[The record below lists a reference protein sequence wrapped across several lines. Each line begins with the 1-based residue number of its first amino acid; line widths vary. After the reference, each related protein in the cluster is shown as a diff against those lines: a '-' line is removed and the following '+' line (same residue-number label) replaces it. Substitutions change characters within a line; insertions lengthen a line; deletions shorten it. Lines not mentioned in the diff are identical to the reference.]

1 MRLELTI
8 YEGGGVQ
15 GGGWL
20 SRSLDDSE
28 TVAEHAA
35 HMRRMA
41 KAYLDDD
48 DGAAEDVARVLVTV
62 ERGDVD
68 VHEVVPTLALRQ
80 MMALLRF
87 VGES

>member
-1 MRLELTI
+1 MRLELTV
-8 YEGGGVQ
+8 YEGGGIQ

-41 KAYLDDD
+41 PAYLDDD
-48 DGAAEDVARVLVTV
+48 DGTAEDVARVLVTV
-62 ERGDVD
+62 ERGDVAIR
-68 VHEVVPTLALRQ
+68 EVVPTLALRQ
-80 MMALLRF
+80 MMALLQL
-87 VGES
+87 VAEP